1 MKLQR
6 FIKKYTEPNSLIRLW
21 KRTTGG
27 HEIVVPFIGMNW
39 TVTKPNTTFYSY
51 RNSKVVG
58 IASILINDN
67 YPETINIVIEHEITN

>member
-1 MKLQR
+1 MKLQN

-21 KRTTGG
+21 KRTTSGY
-27 HEIVVPFIGMNW
+27 EVIVPFVGMNW

-51 RNSKVVG
+51 RNNTVVG

-67 YPETINIVIEHEITN
+67 YPETINIVIEHET